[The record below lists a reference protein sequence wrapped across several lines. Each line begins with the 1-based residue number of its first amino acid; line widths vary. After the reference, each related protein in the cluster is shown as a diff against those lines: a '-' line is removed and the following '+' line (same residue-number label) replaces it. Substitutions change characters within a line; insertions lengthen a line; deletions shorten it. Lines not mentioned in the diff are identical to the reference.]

1 MKRTTILLGLTLPVV
16 LILSITM
23 LACRSY
29 NTDETISANS
39 TTAKTNNACINC
51 HESKG
56 LILARNVQRSTSL
69 HSSSFTFQGNAADC
83 AICHSSEGFT
93 ERIDAGTFEISADI
107 KNPSPI
113 NCRTCHQI
121 HKTYTSSDWAL
132 TIDTPVILQLAGDT
146 FDWGKGNL
154 CANCHQARPSDV
166 PQAGGGNYEI
176 TSTDFGPHH
185 GPQAEMTAGVGG
197 YGDKYTGSS
206 VHYQGIA
213 DGCVTCHMT
222 DDTYGKESG
231 GHTMSMSFQNNE
243 SPVDYVA
250 ACIECHKDIETFDRN
265 GVQTEIISVLEELR
279 ILLVAQGLIDESGSG
294 IVGTFSSEQAGALWN
309 YRTVEEDKS
318 FGVHNPG
325 FAKFLLQTAIDALK

>member
-1 MKRTTILLGLTLPVV
+1 MRLALPVV

-23 LACRSY
+23 LSCRSSF
-29 NTDETISANS
+29 TTETNSANS
-39 TTAKTNNACINC
+39 TAAETNNACINC
-51 HESKG
+51 HESRG
-56 LILARNVQRSTSL
+56 LVLTRNVQRSTSL
-69 HSSSFTFQGNAADC
+69 HGSSFTFQGNAAEC

-93 ERIDAGTFEISADI
+93 ERIAAGTFEISADI

-132 TIDTPVILQLAGDT
+132 TISTPVILQLAGDT
-146 FDWGKGNL
+146 FNWGKGNL
-154 CANCHQARPSDV
+154 CANCHQARPGDV
-166 PQAGGGNYEI
+166 PQEGGGNYEI

-197 YGDKYTGSS
+197 YGDKYTGPS
-206 VHYQGIA
+206 VHYQAIA

-222 DDTYGKESG
+222 DNTYGKESG
-231 GHTMSMSFQNNE
+231 GHTMSMSFQNSE

-279 ILLVAQGLIDESGSG
+279 MLLVAQGLIDESGSG

-309 YRTVEEDKS
+309 YKIVEEDKS

-325 FAKFLLQTAIDALK
+325 FAKFLLQTAIDALKK